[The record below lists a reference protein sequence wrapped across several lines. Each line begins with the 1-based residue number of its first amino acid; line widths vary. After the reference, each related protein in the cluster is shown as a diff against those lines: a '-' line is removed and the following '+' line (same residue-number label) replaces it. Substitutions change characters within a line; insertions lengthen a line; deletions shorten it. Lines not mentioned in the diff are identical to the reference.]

1 MPRDVTP
8 SSPTERDV
16 SIRARCIETAIPF
29 ASAPAASLTPF
40 IDNARRGIPR
50 QA

>member
-1 MPRDVTP
+1 MPRGVTP

-16 SIRARCIETAIPF
+16 GIRARCIETAMPF
-29 ASAPAASLTPF
+29 VSDPAASLNLF

-50 QA
+50 QP